1 MSHLFGVIQSLHG
14 FVKKS
19 GRKIRAQLI
28 FLGLYSYIATNK
40 KRMATQN
47 TVKVSESID
56 FDVIKNLTSEEA
68 KAVDQLIVNELS
80 SDVLLINQMS
90 HYIIGSGGK
99 RLRPMLLLLAA
110 KALGKFNDNHLVLAA
125 VIEFIHTA
133 TLLHDDVV
141 DESDLRRGKDSAN
154 AVWGNAASVLV
165 GDYLYSSAFEM
176 MVRTNNMRVMEIL
189 STTTTAIAEG
199 EVLQLLNC
207 NNPDTTEEKYLQVI
221 ARKTAILFSAATRLS
236 AVLSDADKET
246 EETLAVYGQQLGV
259 AFQLID
265 DALDYKST
273 AEDLGKNLGDD
284 LAEGKPTLPL
294 IYAIAHGTESE
305 ASIIINAIKQGSRDA
320 FNEVYEI
327 VLSTKAIEY
336 TEKCADEAAHK
347 AIDALSC
354 LEDSEYKNALIELAR
369 FSVQRDH

>member
-1 MSHLFGVIQSLHG
+1 MASDLHS
-14 FVKKS
+14 V
-19 GRKIRAQLI
+19 L
-28 FLGLYSYIATNK
+28 TPNP
-40 KRMATQN
+40 
-47 TVKVSESID
+47 SID
-56 FDVIKNLTSEEA
+56 FDSIKKLTSTEA
-68 KAVDQLIVNELS
+68 SEVDQLIINELS
-80 SDVLLINQMS
+80 SDVVLINQVG
-90 HYIIGSGGK
+90 HYIVGNGGK

-110 KALGKFNDNHLVLAA
+110 KALGGVTDSHLILAA

-189 STTTTAIAEG
+189 SKTTTAIAEG

-207 NNPDTTEEKYLQVI
+207 NNPETTETKYLEVI

-236 AVLSDADKET
+236 AVISNSPSAT
-246 EETLAVYGQQLGV
+246 EESLAQYGQHLGI

-265 DALDYKST
+265 DALDYKAT
-273 AEDLGKNLGDD
+273 KEELGKNLGDD

-294 IYAIAHGTESE
+294 IYAIQNSSKSDADL
-305 ASIIINAIKQGSRDA
+305 IIDAIKNGNRDA
-320 FNEVYEI
+320 FAEI
-327 VLSTKAIEY
+327 YSIVQSTKAIDY
-336 TEKCADEAAHK
+336 TEQRAEEEAQK
-347 AIDALSC
+347 AISALAV
-354 LEDSEYKNALIELAR
+354 LPDSEYKTALIQLAQ
-369 FSVQRDH
+369 FSVQRNY

>member
-1 MSHLFGVIQSLHG
+1 MASDLHS
-14 FVKKS
+14 V
-19 GRKIRAQLI
+19 L
-28 FLGLYSYIATNK
+28 TPNP
-40 KRMATQN
+40 
-47 TVKVSESID
+47 SID
-56 FDVIKNLTSEEA
+56 FDSIKKLTSTEA
-68 KAVDQLIVNELS
+68 SEVDQLIINELS
-80 SDVLLINQMS
+80 SDVILINQVG
-90 HYIIGSGGK
+90 HYIVGNGGK

-110 KALGKFNDNHLVLAA
+110 KALGGVTDSHLILAA

-189 STTTTAIAEG
+189 SKTTTAIAEG

-207 NNPDTTEEKYLQVI
+207 NNPETTETKYLEVI

-236 AVLSDADKET
+236 AVISNSPSAT
-246 EETLAVYGQQLGV
+246 EEGLAQYGQHLGI

-265 DALDYKST
+265 DALDYKAT
-273 AEDLGKNLGDD
+273 KEELGKNLGDD

-294 IYAIAHGTESE
+294 IYAIQNSSKSDADL
-305 ASIIINAIKQGSRDA
+305 IIDAIKNGNRDA
-320 FNEVYEI
+320 FAEI
-327 VLSTKAIEY
+327 YSIVQSTKAIDY
-336 TEKCADEAAHK
+336 TEQRAEEEAQK
-347 AIDALSC
+347 AISALAV
-354 LEDSEYKNALIELAR
+354 LPDSEYKAALIQLAQ
-369 FSVQRDH
+369 FSVQRNY